1 MLRAEAAWLARRLER
16 VPAEQLSPL
25 LSVGSGHSELRATQP
40 WLERSI
46 YAPLARRGVRVLHH
60 ELEPAPGVDVV
71 GDLTDPGFLERLG
84 DLDLRSLM
92 CCNVL
97 EHVPNPEAIAS
108 TIERLVRSGG
118 YLFVSVPRRYPY
130 HPGPIDTMFRP
141 SVEQLHG
148 LFPALEL
155 VEGAE
160 VRCESLLG
168 YFLASPTK
176 RSSLRRGVRTKAPE
190 DVRVPLGET
199 LRMLFVSTAVTAVI
213 LRAGP

>member
-1 MLRAEAAWLARRLER
+1 VLRAEAAWLARRLER
-16 VPAEQLSPL
+16 VPAERLSPL

-40 WLERSI
+40 WLERLI
-46 YAPLARRGVRVLHH
+46 YAPLTRRGVRVLHH

-84 DLDLRSLM
+84 ELKPRSLM

-97 EHVPNPEAIAS
+97 EHVPNPEAIAG
-108 TIERLVRSGG
+108 TIEALVPSGG
-118 YLFVSVPRRYPY
+118 YAFVTVPRRYPY
-130 HPGPIDTMFRP
+130 HPGPIDTMLRP
-141 SVEQLHG
+141 TVEQLRG

-176 RSSLRRGVRTKAPE
+176 LSSLKRGVRTRAPAPA
-190 DVRVPLGET
+190 RVPMQEA
-199 LRMLFVSTAVTAVI
+199 LRMLVLCTAVSAVV
-213 LRAGP
+213 LRAAP